1 MAVID
6 PTIELVLWVGI
17 TILSLLVAVG
27 AITITA
33 SIYYRLGDRRREAVR
48 SDVRYGILERMSSD
62 EPDWEGWVADLSEVE
77 SEVARTEL
85 DTYLRSTEGEEHDR
99 LRECGDALGIPSDAR
114 EMLATEKR
122 HRKLQALS
130 WLALLEEA
138 PDPATL
144 RETCTA
150 DSDLRAAGARVLH
163 EADHP
168 AARSVGTELLLGNGD
183 LTLSVYG
190 LDTLYQLHRATPA
203 PLFERAA
210 TEYPDWRPSLIIQ
223 ILTVLRHCG
232 VAGRDAPREWIVE
245 LTDHDLPAV
254 RAAAVTAL
262 EPGGWRTDLRET
274 VDIDRLVEDSDATT
288 RRAVYAMLAEW
299 DDEPALEALADAAV
313 TDPDQRARVRALEP
327 LVDRP
332 ELASPGAAGAG
343 DDRYERAWAWA
354 RANAVPETDS

>member
-6 PTIELVLWVGI
+6 PTIELALWVGI
-17 TILSLLVAVG
+17 IIAALLVAV
-27 AITITA
+27 ATITIIA
-33 SIYYRLGDRRREAVR
+33 SIYYRLGDRQREAVR
-48 SDVRYGILERMSSD
+48 SDVRYGILQRMSAND
-62 EPDWEGWVADLSEVE
+62 PDWEAWVADLSAVE

-99 LRECGDALGIPSDAR
+99 LRDCGDALGIPSDAR
-114 EMLATEKR
+114 AMLADGKR

-130 WLALLEEA
+130 WLALLEEP
-138 PDPATL
+138 PDPTIL

-183 LTLSVYG
+183 RSLSVYG
-190 LDTLYQLHRATPA
+190 LDTLYQLHRTNPT

-210 TEYPDWRPSLIIQ
+210 AEYPDWRPSVIIQ
-223 ILTVLRHCG
+223 VLTVLRQCG
-232 VAGRDAPREWIVE
+232 VAGRDAPKEWIVE
-245 LTDHDLPAV
+245 LTDHDHPAV

-262 EPGGWRTDLRET
+262 EPEGWRAALRET
-274 VDIDRLVEDSDATT
+274 VDINRLLEDSEATV
-288 RRAVYAMLAEW
+288 RRAVYVMLAEW
-299 DDEPALEALADAAV
+299 EDEPALEAMADGAIAE
-313 TDPDQRARVRALEP
+313 PDQRARVRALEP

-332 ELASPGAAGAG
+332 DLASPGAAGPAQE
-343 DDRYERAWAWA
+343 RYERAWAWV
-354 RANAVPETDS
+354 RANAVRETDA